1 MELMV
6 ELPTG
11 GYELA
16 RYVQIHTIG
25 EKSRV
30 SHYRPESR
38 AGDNKSDSSSQ
49 LINIVENNTDR

>member
-16 RYVQIHTIG
+16 RYVQIHTVG

-38 AGDNKSDSSSQ
+38 AGDKSDSSSQ
-49 LINIVENNTDR
+49 MINIVENNN